1 MFEMNGQL
9 SEQPLAELIREISA
23 KTLSG
28 RLRLEHER
36 VHAVAYFE
44 HGKFLYAAANVR
56 TLRIREYLKKAEA
69 ISEQELAQ
77 VNERVS
83 DTDLIK
89 VLCGQKL
96 LSPAVA
102 EQIQSRLVADVLRLA
117 LLWTDGAWEF
127 DPRSRLGEQLNLKI
141 DLDALMLEAAR
152 RIPAEFSASR
162 FASPAEIITPVSEP
176 LVNENLLPAEV
187 FLLSRVDRPTTVRD
201 LVAVSGLGHDET
213 LGHLYALTLAG
224 LLKRE
229 QWNSVFRGQQPAPPP
244 PPKKVMPTPTPPP
257 PVQREQQ
264 AQDTDPQEVES
275 FLVRVNNAGTYY
287 EVLDVAPRASASEL
301 KTVYYQLARRYHP
314 DRFRKSDAALLPRI
328 EAAFA
333 RITQA
338 YDTLRDDRLRAG
350 YDAKVEA
357 RKKAEKIVESAP
369 KPTKPTAPAPQPEP
383 VAEGAA
389 EPVVSAAERA
399 ENQFKEGFVAFEQ
412 GQKKVAL
419 GLFASAARAVP
430 NEPRYRAFYGQVLA
444 GNESTRRAAEAE
456 LNAAIKLDPQNAEYR
471 MMLAE
476 LYRDLG
482 LKLRAKGEAE
492 RAVAADPN
500 NRKARELLRALS

>member
-1 MFEMNGQL
+1 MNGQL

-23 KTLSG
+23 KSLSG

-36 VHAVAYFE
+36 VHAVTYFE

-56 TLRIREYLKKAEA
+56 TLRIREYLKKADA
-69 ISEQELAQ
+69 VSEQELARFD
-77 VNERVS
+77 ERVS
-83 DTDLIK
+83 DTDLLK
-89 VLCGQKL
+89 VLCAQKFL
-96 LSPAVA
+96 APAVA
-102 EQIQSRLVADVLRLA
+102 EQIQTWLVADVLRLA

-127 DPRSRLGEQLNLKI
+127 DPRSRLGEQLDTKI
-141 DLDALMLEAAR
+141 DIDTLLLEAAR
-152 RIPAEFSASR
+152 RLPGKFAASR
-162 FASPAEIITPVSEP
+162 FENPAEIITPVAEP
-176 LVNENLLPAEV
+176 LVNENLLPTEV
-187 FLLSRVDRPTTVRD
+187 FLLSRVDRPTTVRE

-229 QWNSVFRGQQPAPPP
+229 SWHSVFRGDQPAPPKKVAPPP
-244 PPKKVMPTPTPPP
+244 PP
-257 PVQREQQ
+257 PVEREQVRE
-264 AQDTDPQEVES
+264 TDPRDLEN
-275 FLVRVNNAGTYY
+275 FLGRVKNAGTYY
-287 EVLDVAPRASASEL
+287 EVLGVAPEASASEL
-301 KTVYYQLARRYHP
+301 KTVYYQLARSYHP

-350 YDAKVEA
+350 YDAKVAA
-357 RKKAEKIVESAP
+357 RRKAEQIVDAAPKASAP
-369 KPTKPTAPAPQPEP
+369 VVEPAP
-383 VAEGAA
+383 VGEGAA
-389 EPVVSAAERA
+389 EPVMSVAERA
-399 ENQFKEGFVAFEQ
+399 ASQFKEGFVALEQ

-419 GLFASAARAVP
+419 ALFASAARAVP

-444 GNESTRRAAEAE
+444 GHEGTRRAAEAE
-456 LNAAIKLDPQNAEYR
+456 LNAAVKLDPKNAEYR